1 MNLLRIAGGGSSMDR
16 LRVPEYIDIGAI
28 INWCFKNYI
37 IFKNQKFL
45 NGKVIIMSTMGL
57 N

>member
-16 LRVPEYIDIGAI
+16 LHVPEYIDIGAI
-28 INWCFKNYI
+28 ISWCFKNYI